1 MLKLRKQKFK
11 PLHKTKEA
19 IAASLIRKIT
29 KKNLMAKICI
39 KKFDTL
45 VKCLS
50 MIIELLMIVVIG
62 IIIGVL
68 MVALYMLIFSMDQR
82 LNNNKIF

>member
-1 MLKLRKQKFK
+1 M
-11 PLHKTKEA
+11 T
-19 IAASLIRKIT
+19 
-29 KKNLMAKICI
+29 KICI
-39 KKFDTL
+39 KEFDAL